1 MLLVMLGYY
10 TGDTGDNPDKAKTDK
25 AATDCKFF
33 FFKGQYFWYRTCPKH
48 KIQYSKVLAT

>member
-25 AATDCKFF
+25 AAIDCKFF

-48 KIQYSKVLAT
+48 KTQYSKVLAT